1 MAEHGTRARYSAGC
15 HCDECRKANRDYER
29 ARTMRKVAEE
39 CGAPA
44 ALVDADPVRKKLM
57 QLRRH
62 GCTEREICRITGLS
76 RSCLNNIMRAHPRTG
91 RPVEKVRRETRD
103 AIFGIESKRM
113 PSAGQNIGAQW
124 MAEWIREYRT
134 CGLSVACMS
143 RISGI
148 DRRVLDG
155 LLHGSRRAVKGKTFH
170 RFLMSK
176 PALDKRAGRNSDD

>member
-1 MAEHGTRARYSAGC
+1 
-15 HCDECRKANRDYER
+15 
-29 ARTMRKVAEE
+29 
-39 CGAPA
+39 
-44 ALVDADPVRKKLM
+44 M
-57 QLRRH
+57 QLRRR

-91 RPVEKVRRETRD
+91 TPVKKVRRETRD
-103 AIFGIESKRM
+103 AIFSIESKRM
-113 PSAGQNIGAQW
+113 PSAGQNIGAEW

-134 CGLSVACMS
+134 RGLSVACMS

-148 DRRVLDG
+148 DRQVLDG

-176 PALDKRAGRNSDD
+176 PALDKRTGRNSDD